1 MYNYYVLDKLNSNII
16 GLLDK
21 PEICNNSYI
30 FYHIKSKTNKI
41 FFKDLYKLK
50 SIPKQYDLIVIGGGP
65 SGIGTV
71 YSYMKEHKEH
81 KDPKVLLIEK
91 GNSSSLS
98 EYPFTDVDQWMLAS
112 YTPENSQYYQTLQV
126 GKGLGGGSRHFGLQY
141 IEDTNH
147 FSLDLTRLRNQL
159 SISKYDYSNNFFS
172 HELHNIKTTLE
183 KNKNFKVVNNYL
195 YADKG
200 NQKKRV
206 LYSTLLKGLKNL
218 DILCYSE
225 VQSISH
231 YLNQV
236 RSINL
241 HKHIYIANQYVLA
254 CGALGTPELLLRNRL
269 IKAGSYK
276 LYDHIGITIIYENLK
291 HELYNEYRL
300 GHLQARDLNDYW
312 QVYFSLLPEPSIL
325 NPKHKLVVTFATS
338 RLLHDTKPV
347 NFSLDSSNN
356 LKIENYSTDNGETYG
371 SYKSY
376 LHDAFNNIHP
386 ELTKLGF
393 LISDNGK
400 YILKNKVEEYF
411 EEQLQKSS
419 TIYHY
424 QSTLADKVVK
434 PVKNTDTFNDT
445 FNDIKN
451 FRLKGLPKNLSV
463 ADLSIYGTNF
473 QHIGSTTAVAY
484 ACGTTLGQLLKKQTL

>member
-1 MYNYYVLDKLNSNII
+1 MTKYYVLDKQYSNII
-16 GLLDK
+16 GILDK
-21 PEICNNSYI
+21 PETCNNSYI
-30 FYHIKSKTNKI
+30 FYHIKYKTNKI
-41 FFKDLYKLK
+41 FFKDQYNLK
-50 SIPKQYDLIVIGGGP
+50 PIPNKYDLIVIGAGP

-71 YSYMKEHKEH
+71 YEYMKDKPT
-81 KDPKVLLIEK
+81 KKVLLIEE
-91 GNSSSLS
+91 GRPAS
-98 EYPFTDVDQWMLAS
+98 EYSFTNVDQWLFANN
-112 YTPENSQYYQTLQV
+112 TDNSQYYQTNKQGLQV
-126 GKGLGGGSRHFGLQY
+126 GKGLGGGSLHFGLQY
-141 IEDTNH
+141 IEDIIH
-147 FSLDLTRLRNQL
+147 FSLDLNILRNQL
-159 SISKYDYSNNFFS
+159 GISQYDYSNNFLKP
-172 HELHNIKTTLE
+172 ELHKIKITLE

-195 YADKG
+195 YADKD

-206 LYSTLLKGLKNL
+206 LYSRLLKKLKNL

-225 VQSISH
+225 VQYIS
-231 YLNQV
+231 YFSNQV
-236 RSINL
+236 TSINL
-241 HKHIYIANQYVLA
+241 YKHKYIANQYVLA
-254 CGALGTPELLLRNRL
+254 SGALGTPELLLRNRL
-269 IKAGSYK
+269 IDAGSYN

-312 QVYFSLLPEPSIL
+312 QVYFSLLPELSIS

-338 RLLHDTKPV
+338 RLLNHTKPV

-371 SYKSY
+371 SYKSH

-386 ELTKLGF
+386 VLTNLGF

-400 YILKNKVEEYF
+400 DLPDAEAKNYF
-411 EEQLQKSS
+411 EEQLNKRKS

-424 QSTLADKVVK
+424 QGTLADRVTK
-434 PVKNTDTFNDT
+434 PVTNTHKFNH
-445 FNDIKN
+445 IKN

-484 ACGTTLGQLLKKQTL
+484 ACGRTLGKLLKNEES